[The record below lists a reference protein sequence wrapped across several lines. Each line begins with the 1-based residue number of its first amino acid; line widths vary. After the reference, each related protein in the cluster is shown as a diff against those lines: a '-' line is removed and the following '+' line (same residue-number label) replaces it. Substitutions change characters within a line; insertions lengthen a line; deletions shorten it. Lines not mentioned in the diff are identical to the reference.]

1 MIRTTQNLEATVLR
15 WETTETAEEFADN
28 IDQFPEV
35 HAVWVDG
42 EWVFVLLGD
51 TTYNLYPQDEVVI
64 VEGNAFVRN
73 R

>member
-1 MIRTTQNLEATVLR
+1 MNRSIETLTATVLR
-15 WETTETAEEFADN
+15 WEMTESAEEFTGNLEA
-28 IDQFPEV
+28 IPEV
-35 HAVWVDG
+35 HATWVDG

-51 TTYNLYPQDEVVI
+51 TTYNLYPEDEIVI